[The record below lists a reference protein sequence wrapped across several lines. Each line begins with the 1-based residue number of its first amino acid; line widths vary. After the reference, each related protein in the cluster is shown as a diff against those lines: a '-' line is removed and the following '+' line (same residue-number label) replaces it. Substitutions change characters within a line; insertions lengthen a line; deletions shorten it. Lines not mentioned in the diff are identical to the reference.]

1 MREKIVEYNNNEYKI
16 TFGPD
21 KFGVDDLNIYKRC
34 NFLWFTYW
42 SHIGSYWWLDEDH
55 DSNENPV
62 EFAMEVIKERENKI
76 VEKSEREKKLDEW
89 FK

>member
-21 KFGVDDLNIYKRC
+21 RFGIDELKIYKRC
-34 NFLWFTYW
+34 KLFGFRYW
-42 SHIGSYWWLDEDH
+42 DEISSYWWIERDP
-55 DSNENPV
+55 NENPV
-62 EFAMEVIKERENKI
+62 ETAMEVIKEKENKI
-76 VEKSEREKKLDEW
+76 IEKSERERKLDEW

>member
-21 KFGVDDLNIYKRC
+21 RFGIDDLKIYKRSKL
-34 NFLWFTYW
+34 LWFTYW
-42 SHIGSYWWLDEDH
+42 DEIGAYWWVDRGP
-55 DSNENPV
+55 NENPV
-62 EFAMEVIKERENKI
+62 ETAMEIIKEKENKI
-76 VEKSEREKKLDEW
+76 IEKSEREKKLDEW

>member
-21 KFGVDDLNIYKRC
+21 RFGIDELKIYKRC
-34 NFLWFTYW
+34 KLFGFRYW
-42 SHIGSYWWLDEDH
+42 DEISSYWWIDRDP
-55 DSNENPV
+55 NENPV
-62 EFAMEVIKERENKI
+62 ETAMEVIKEKENKI
-76 VEKSEREKKLDEW
+76 IEKTEREKKLDEW

>member
-21 KFGVDDLNIYKRC
+21 RFGIDELKIYKRSNLLC
-34 NFLWFTYW
+34 FRYW
-42 SHIGSYWWLDEDH
+42 DEISGWWWINRDP
-55 DSNENPV
+55 NENPV
-62 EFAMEVIKERENKI
+62 ETAMEVIKEKENKI
-76 VEKSEREKKLDEW
+76 IEKTEREKKLDEW

>member
-21 KFGVDDLNIYKRC
+21 RFGIDDLKIYKRSKL
-34 NFLWFTYW
+34 LWFTYW
-42 SHIGSYWWLDEDH
+42 DEIGSYWWIDRDP
-55 DSNENPV
+55 NENPV
-62 EFAMEVIKERENKI
+62 ETAMEVIKEKENKVI
-76 VEKSEREKKLDEW
+76 EKSEREKKLDEW

>member
-21 KFGVDDLNIYKRC
+21 RFGIDELKIYKRC
-34 NFLWFTYW
+34 KLFGFRYW
-42 SHIGSYWWLDEDH
+42 DEISSYWWINRDP
-55 DSNENPV
+55 NENPV
-62 EFAMEVIKERENKI
+62 ETAMEVIKEKENKI
-76 VEKSEREKKLDEW
+76 IEKTEREKKLDEW

>member
-21 KFGVDDLNIYKRC
+21 RFGIDELKIYKRSNLLC
-34 NFLWFTYW
+34 FRYW
-42 SHIGSYWWLDEDH
+42 DEISGWWWINRDP
-55 DSNENPV
+55 NENPV
-62 EFAMEVIKERENKI
+62 ETAMEVIKEKENKI
-76 VEKSEREKKLDEW
+76 IEKSEREKKLDEW

>member
-21 KFGVDDLNIYKRC
+21 RFGIDELKIYKRSNLLC
-34 NFLWFTYW
+34 FRYW
-42 SHIGSYWWLDEDH
+42 DEISGYWWIDRDP
-55 DSNENPV
+55 NENPV
-62 EFAMEVIKERENKI
+62 ETAMEVIKEKENKI
-76 VEKSEREKKLDEW
+76 VEKSERERKLDEW

>member
-21 KFGVDDLNIYKRC
+21 RFGIDDLKIYKRSKV
-34 NFLWFTYW
+34 LWFKYW
-42 SHIGSYWWLDEDH
+42 DEIDSYWWINEDP
-55 DSNENPV
+55 NENPV

>member
-21 KFGVDDLNIYKRC
+21 RFGIDELKIYKRC
-34 NFLWFTYW
+34 KLFGFKYW
-42 SHIGSYWWLDEDH
+42 DEISSYWWIDRDP
-55 DSNENPV
+55 NENPV
-62 EFAMEVIKERENKI
+62 ETAMEVIKEKENKVI
-76 VEKSEREKKLDEW
+76 EKSEREKKLDEW

>member
-21 KFGVDDLNIYKRC
+21 KFGIDDLKIYKRC
-34 NFLWFTYW
+34 KLLWFTYW
-42 SHIGSYWWLDEDH
+42 DEIGSYWWTDRNP
-55 DSNENPV
+55 NENPV
-62 EFAMEVIKERENKI
+62 ETAMEVIKEKENKVI
-76 VEKSEREKKLDEW
+76 EKTEREKKLDEW

>member
-21 KFGVDDLNIYKRC
+21 RYGIDTLKIYKRC
-34 NFLWFTYW
+34 KLFGFRYW
-42 SHIGSYWWLDEDH
+42 DQIGSYWWIDR
-55 DSNENPV
+55 DSSENPV
-62 EFAMEVIKERENKI
+62 EIAMEVIKQKENKVI
-76 VEKSEREKKLDEW
+76 EKSEREKKLDEW

>member
-21 KFGVDDLNIYKRC
+21 NFGIDDLKIYKRSKL
-34 NFLWFTYW
+34 LWFTYW
-42 SHIGSYWWLDEDH
+42 DEVCSYWWLDTDH
-55 DSNENPV
+55 DPDENPV
-62 EFAMEVIKERENKI
+62 EFAMEVIKEKENKI